1 VRVEPRRGEGQLVV
15 EVVDEGP
22 GIAPYVDPF
31 ATSRLG
37 LQIVRTLVTDE
48 LGGRLELGPGPAG
61 VGTCA
66 RMVIPLE
73 RR

>member
-1 VRVEPRRGEGQLVV
+1 MVD
-15 EVVDEGP
+15 VVDEGP
-22 GIAPYVDPF
+22 GIPPYVDPF

-48 LGGRLELGPGPAG
+48 LGGHLELGPGPSG

-66 RMVIPLE
+66 RVVIPLE